1 MVERSEPNGRQEG
14 VVETGKLVT
23 THLCK
28 GGSHETSL
36 TIQWLRLQAS
46 LQGVLVQCLGGELRS
61 HMLSGVAK
69 KKKKKFLIKK
79 IF

>member
-1 MVERSEPNGRQEG
+1 MVGRSEPNGRQEG

-46 LQGVLVQCLGGELRS
+46 LQRVLVQCLVGELRS
-61 HMLSGVAK
+61 HTLSGVPK
-69 KKKKKFLIKK
+69 KKKMFLILKNL
-79 IF
+79 